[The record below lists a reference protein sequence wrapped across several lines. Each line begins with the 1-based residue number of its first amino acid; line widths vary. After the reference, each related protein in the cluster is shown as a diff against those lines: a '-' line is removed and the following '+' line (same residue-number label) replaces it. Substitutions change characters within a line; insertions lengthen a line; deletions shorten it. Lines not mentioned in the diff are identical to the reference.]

1 MEVSMPQSILIAIF
15 VLGAVLILI
24 AIVGGKFKIFG
35 AEVSGNVG
43 RAGRAVSAVIGTVL
57 IIFGLFKSFNS
68 SGVPDNNQNPD
79 SGNLEILSFQVEPP
93 LIGEHESAQLKWV
106 VRDASS
112 IIIDNG
118 IGSVPSEGSRL
129 VNPNQSTIYTLTAS
143 RGTQMVKATTKVN
156 IKSLSWEDKNS
167 VGTMPGD
174 GISHFRVLNYSPKEM
189 MTEISY
195 NYNPQH
201 GQVYIG
207 AYLLDENERNISRG
221 YWPAGANPTGKSQVK
236 VSTDPSLGR
245 IKSKWVFFWLCETN
259 KGQGFVSKRFPY
271 EQYWN

>member
-35 AEVSGNVG
+35 SEVSGTVG
-43 RAGRAVSAVIGTVL
+43 RAGRAVSAVTGTVL
-57 IIFGLFKSFNS
+57 IIFGLIKSFNS
-68 SGVPDNNQNPD
+68 SEVPDNNQNPD

-259 KGQGFVSKRFPY
+259 KGHGFVSKRFPY